1 MPLLEVERLCKRFGG
16 VRAVH
21 EVSFVLEEGELLGIM
36 GPNGSGKTTLFNLIA
51 GALRPDAGRIRFAGT
66 EIGGRPPHRVCAAG
80 VARTFQLVRP
90 FPGLTALENVLVG
103 GLYGRARA
111 TTSAAATEARRLLR
125 VLGLEARADE
135 PAARLTLIDRKRLEL
150 ARALATSPRLL
161 LLDEFMA
168 GLNPMETAAATW
180 GAARVL
186 EIRGLEAGYGD
197 VPVLSGVTLAVGA
210 GEIVALLGPNGAGK
224 STLLNCVAGLVRP
237 PRRGRWA
244 GTIRWDGQDLR
255 ALDAHLIVQRGVAL
269 VPEGRRLFGGMSVQ
283 ENLELGAFAPRAW
296 AGRRAAVERVYTL
309 FPVLAERRRTAVQA
323 LSGGQQQ
330 MVAVGRALMAS
341 PRLLMLDEPSLG
353 LAPRLVAAILEAL
366 VAINR
371 AGVAVFLV
379 EQNVPAALSLAHRGY
394 LLEGGRIVGEGS
406 GVGLM
411 ANEDVR
417 RAYLGPLAVRR

>member
-1 MPLLEVERLCKRFGG
+1 
-16 VRAVH
+16 
-21 EVSFVLEEGELLGIM
+21 
-36 GPNGSGKTTLFNLIA
+36 
-51 GALRPDAGRIRFAGT
+51 
-66 EIGGRPPHRVCAAG
+66 
-80 VARTFQLVRP
+80 
-90 FPGLTALENVLVG
+90 
-103 GLYGRARA
+103 
-111 TTSAAATEARRLLR
+111 
-125 VLGLEARADE
+125 
-135 PAARLTLIDRKRLEL
+135 
-150 ARALATSPRLL
+150 
-161 LLDEFMA
+161 
-168 GLNPMETAAATW
+168 
-180 GAARVL
+180 VL

-255 ALDAHLIVQRGVAL
+255 ALDAHLVVERGVAL

-296 AGRRAAVERVYTL
+296 PGRRAALERVYAL
-309 FPVLAERRRTAVQA
+309 FPVLAERRRVTVQA

-330 MVAVGRALMAS
+330 MVAVGRALMAN

-394 LLEGGRIVGEGS
+394 LLEGGRVVGEGS
-406 GVGLM
+406 GAELLRD
-411 ANEDVR
+411 EHVR
-417 RAYLGPLAVRR
+417 RAYLGPLAVRAP